1 MLLKNGFDV
10 NAVTPVGSA
19 LHEATL
25 CGKVEVAKILL
36 SEGIDTSLTDCNK
49 RTVMDVV
56 QELNTSVTREIG
68 SLIRGKRSRRT
79 RINIFFSNPR
89 VLQKFIID

>member
-25 CGKVEVAKILL
+25 CGKVEVVKILL
-36 SEGIDTSLTDCNK
+36 SEGIDTNLTDCNK

-68 SLIRGKRSRRT
+68 CLIRGEKRNVKKT
-79 RINIFFSNPR
+79 CFPLTHAFYY
-89 VLQKFIID
+89 LLL